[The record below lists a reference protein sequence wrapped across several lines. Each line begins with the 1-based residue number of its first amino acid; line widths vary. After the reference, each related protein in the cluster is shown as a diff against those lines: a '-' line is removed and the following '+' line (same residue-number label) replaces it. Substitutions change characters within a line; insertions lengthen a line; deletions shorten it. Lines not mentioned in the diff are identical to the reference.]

1 MTPTKDRPVLIIGA
15 GISGLLLAQSLSRH
29 GVPFRVFERDTDLET
44 RGVGWGLTL
53 LWTLPVLKDILPEH
67 LFDRLPEAYV
77 DREAVTQGLSSSFPF
92 FDLST
97 GELKASV
104 PRAPE
109 TERVRV
115 TRQSLRALLATGI
128 DIEWGKGVAGVVS
141 TNDAVTASFED
152 GSSAAGSLLV
162 ACDGSHSRVRRS
174 LFPEWKLQDIP
185 VRMLGI
191 KMEMSPTQIK
201 PIRDLDP
208 YFFHSTNSRNDTFVY
223 FSVLDAPGNHADTNR
238 PYIGQLCISWPF
250 REGFLN
256 RPSPIEI
263 PDTPEEQY
271 KLVQELTS
279 TWAECFQPLASAVSL
294 DSEMKGLKIQDL
306 IPPKDFQTTGRAV
319 LMGDALHAMAMY
331 RGEGANHV
339 IFDVKD
345 FVERVVPTLN
355 SDGDLRFALDEY
367 ERAVISRTR
376 PAVLASRRAC
386 LDAHNWKRISKT
398 SPLLT
403 KRMPYIEFEETEEVE
418 CASQTEHFIW
428 EDRLFPK

>member
-1 MTPTKDRPVLIIGA
+1 MIPTQDQPVLIIGA

-29 GVPFRVFERDTDLET
+29 GIPFRVFERDTDLET
-44 RGVGWGLTL
+44 RGIGWGLTL
-53 LWTLPVLKDILPEH
+53 LWTLPVLKDLLPKH

-92 FDLST
+92 FDLGT

-104 PRAPE
+104 PKAPE

-128 DIEWGKGVAGVVS
+128 DIEWGKDVAGVVS
-141 TNDAVTASFED
+141 TDDSVTASFED
-152 GSSAAGSLLV
+152 GSSATGSLLV

-174 LFPEWKLQDIP
+174 LFPEWKLKDIP

-191 KMEMSPTQIK
+191 KMEMSPSQIK

-208 YFFHSTNSRNDTFVY
+208 YFFHSTNSKNDTFVY
-223 FSVLDAPGNHADTNR
+223 FSGNHADTNR

-250 REGFLN
+250 REGFLK
-256 RPSPIEI
+256 RPFPIEI

-279 TWAECFQPLASAVSL
+279 TWAKCFRPLASAVSL

-306 IPPKDFQTTGRAV
+306 TPPKDFQTGGRAV

-345 FVERVVPTLN
+345 FVERVVPTLTG
-355 SDGDLRFALDEY
+355 DGDIRSALDEY
-367 ERAVISRTR
+367 ERTVITRTH

-386 LDAHNWKRISKT
+386 LDAHKWKRISKT

-403 KRMPYIEFEETEEVE
+403 KRTPYIEFEEIGEVE
-418 CASQTEHFIW
+418 VTH
-428 EDRLFPK
+428 RL

>member
-1 MTPTKDRPVLIIGA
+1 MIPTKDQPVLIIGA

-29 GVPFRVFERDTDLET
+29 GIPFRVFERDTDIET

-53 LWTLPVLKDILPEH
+53 LWTLPVLKDLLPKH

-104 PRAPE
+104 PKAPE
-109 TERVRV
+109 AERVRV
-115 TRQSLRALLATGI
+115 ARQGLRALLATGI

-141 TNDAVTASFED
+141 TDDSVTASFED
-152 GSSAAGSLLV
+152 GSSVTGSLLV

-174 LFPEWKLQDIP
+174 MFPEWKLQDIP

-191 KMEMSPTQIK
+191 KMELSPPQIK

-208 YFFHSTNSRNDTFVY
+208 YFFHSTNSKNDSFVY
-223 FSVLDAPGNHADTNR
+223 FSVLDAPGNHSDTDR
-238 PYIGQLCISWPF
+238 PYIGQLCISWPY
-250 REGFLN
+250 REGLLN

-263 PDTPEEQY
+263 PDTPEEKY

-279 TWAECFQPLASAVSL
+279 TWAECFHPLASAVSME
-294 DSEMKGLKIQDL
+294 SEMKGLKIQDL
-306 IPPKDFQTTGRAV
+306 TPPKDFHTSGRAV

-339 IFDVKD
+339 IFDVQD
-345 FVERVVPTLN
+345 FVERVVPTL
-355 SDGDLRFALDEY
+355 DGDGDIRSALDQY
-367 ERAVISRTR
+367 EQAVLSRTR

-418 CASQTEHFIW
+418 VTH
-428 EDRLFPK
+428 RL

>member
-1 MTPTKDRPVLIIGA
+1 MIPTEDRPVLIIGA
-15 GISGLLLAQSLSRH
+15 GISGLLLAQSLSRQ
-29 GVPFRVFERDTDLET
+29 GIPFRVFERDKNLET

-53 LWTLPVLKDILPEH
+53 LWTLPVLKDLLPQD

-104 PRAPE
+104 PKAPE
-109 TERVRV
+109 AERVRV
-115 TRQSLRALLATGI
+115 TRQSIRALLATGI
-128 DIEWGKGVAGVVS
+128 DIEWGKGVTGVVS
-141 TNDAVTASFED
+141 TNDSVTASFED
-152 GSSAAGSLLV
+152 GSSATGSLLV

-174 LFPEWKLQDIP
+174 LFPDWKLKDIP

-191 KMEMSPTQIK
+191 KMEMLPSEIK

-208 YFFHSTNSRNDTFVY
+208 YFFHSTNSRNDTFIY
-223 FSVLDAPGNHADTNR
+223 FSVLDAPGNHTDTNR
-238 PYIGQLCISWPF
+238 PYTGQLCISWPF

-263 PDTPEEQY
+263 PNTPEEQY

-279 TWAECFQPLASAVSL
+279 TWAECFRPLASAVSL

-306 IPPKDFQTTGRAV
+306 TPPKDFQTTGRAV

-345 FVERVVPTLN
+345 FVERVVPALDG
-355 SDGDLRFALDEY
+355 DGDLRSALDEY
-367 ERAVISRTR
+367 ERAVITRTR

-403 KRMPYIEFEETEEVE
+403 KRMPYIEFEEMEEVE
-418 CASQTEHFIW
+418 VTH
-428 EDRLFPK
+428 RL

>member
-1 MTPTKDRPVLIIGA
+1 MIPTKDQPVLIIGA

-29 GVPFRVFERDTDLET
+29 SIPFRVFERDTDLET

-53 LWTLPVLKDILPEH
+53 LWTLPALKALLPKS

-92 FDLST
+92 FELST

-104 PRAPE
+104 PKAPE
-109 TERVRV
+109 AERVRV
-115 TRQSLRALLATGI
+115 TRQGLRVLLATGI
-128 DIEWGKGVAGVVS
+128 DIEWSKAVTGVVS
-141 TNDAVTASFED
+141 TDNSVTASFED
-152 GSSAAGSLLV
+152 GSSVTGSLLV
-162 ACDGSHSRVRRS
+162 ACDGSHSRVRRL

-191 KMEMSPTQIK
+191 KMELSPSQIK

-208 YFFHSTNSRNDTFVY
+208 YFFHSTNSRNDTFIY

-238 PYIGQLCISWPF
+238 PYIGQLCVSWPY

-263 PDTPEEQY
+263 PETPEEKY
-271 KLVQELTS
+271 KLVQELTL
-279 TWAECFQPLASAVSL
+279 TWAECFRPLASAVSL

-306 IPPKDFQTTGRAV
+306 TPPRDFQTAGRAV

-345 FVERVVPTLN
+345 FVERVVPAL
-355 SDGDLRFALDEY
+355 SGDGDLRSALDEY
-367 ERAVISRTR
+367 ERVVITRTR

-386 LDAHNWKRISKT
+386 LDAHNWKRISKM

-403 KRMPYIEFEETEEVE
+403 KRIPYIEFEETENVE
-418 CASQTEHFIW
+418 ALH
-428 EDRLFPK
+428 RLEEGN

>member
-1 MTPTKDRPVLIIGA
+1 MSHPESNFTKMIPTEDRPVLIIGA
-15 GISGLLLAQSLSRH
+15 GISGLLLAQSLSRQ
-29 GVPFRVFERDTDLET
+29 GIPFRVFERDTDLET

-53 LWTLPVLKDILPEH
+53 LWTLPVLKDLLPQD

-104 PRAPE
+104 PKAPE
-109 TERVRV
+109 AERVRV

-128 DIEWGKGVAGVVS
+128 DIEWGKGVTGVVS
-141 TNDAVTASFED
+141 TNDSVTASFED
-152 GSSAAGSLLV
+152 ENSATGSLLV

-174 LFPEWKLQDIP
+174 LFSEWKLKDIP

-191 KMEMSPTQIK
+191 KMEMSPSQIK

-238 PYIGQLCISWPF
+238 PYTGQFCISWPF

-271 KLVQELTS
+271 KLVQQLTS
-279 TWAECFQPLASAVSL
+279 TWAECFRPLASAVSL

-306 IPPKDFQTTGRAV
+306 TPPKDFQTTGRAV

-345 FVERVVPTLN
+345 FVERVVPALN
-355 SDGDLRFALDEY
+355 GDADLRSALDEY
-367 ERAVISRTR
+367 ERAVTTRTR

-418 CASQTEHFIW
+418 VTH
-428 EDRLFPK
+428 RL

>member
-1 MTPTKDRPVLIIGA
+1 MIPTEDRPVLIIGA

-29 GVPFRVFERDTDLET
+29 SIPFRVFERDTDLET

-53 LWTLPVLKDILPEH
+53 LWTLPVLKDLLPEH
-67 LFDRLPEAYV
+67 LFSRLPEAYV

-104 PRAPE
+104 PKAPE
-109 TERVRV
+109 AERVRV
-115 TRQSLRALLATGI
+115 TRQGLRALLATGI

-141 TNDAVTASFED
+141 TDDSVTASFED
-152 GSSAAGSLLV
+152 GSSATGSLLV
-162 ACDGSHSRVRRS
+162 GCDGSHSRVRRS
-174 LFPEWKLQDIP
+174 MFPEWKLTDIP

-191 KMEMSPTQIK
+191 KMELSASEIK

-223 FSVLDAPGNHADTNR
+223 FSVLDAPGNHPNTDR
-238 PYIGQLCISWPF
+238 PYIGQLCVSWPY
-250 REGFLN
+250 REGFLS

-263 PDTPEEQY
+263 PYTPEEKY
-271 KLVQELTS
+271 RLVQELTS
-279 TWAECFQPLASAVSL
+279 TWAECFRPLASAVSL
-294 DSEMKGLKIQDL
+294 ESEMKGLKIQDL
-306 IPPKDFQTTGRAV
+306 TPPKDFQTTGRAV

-345 FVERVVPTLN
+345 FVERVVPIFN
-355 SDGDLRFALDEY
+355 SDGNARSALDEY

-386 LDAHNWKRISKT
+386 IDAHNWKRISKA

-418 CASQTEHFIW
+418 VTH
-428 EDRLFPK
+428 RL

>member
-1 MTPTKDRPVLIIGA
+1 MIPTKDQPVLIIGA

-29 GVPFRVFERDTDLET
+29 GIPFRIFERDTDLET

-53 LWTLPVLKDILPEH
+53 LWTLPVLKDLLPEH
-67 LFDRLPEAYV
+67 LFSRLPEAYV
-77 DREAVTQGLSSSFPF
+77 DCQAVTQGLSSSFPF

-104 PRAPE
+104 PKAPE
-109 TERVRV
+109 AERVRV
-115 TRQSLRALLATGI
+115 TRQGLRALLATGI
-128 DIEWGKGVAGVVS
+128 DIKWGKGVTGVVS
-141 TNDAVTASFED
+141 TDDSVTASFED
-152 GSSAAGSLLV
+152 GSSATGSLLV
-162 ACDGSHSRVRRS
+162 GCDGSHSRVRRS
-174 LFPEWKLQDIP
+174 MFPEWKLTDIP

-191 KMEMSPTQIK
+191 KMELSASEIK

-223 FSVLDAPGNHADTNR
+223 FSVLDAPGNHVDTDR
-238 PYIGQLCISWPF
+238 PYIGQLCISWPY

-256 RPSPIEI
+256 RASPIEI
-263 PDTPEEQY
+263 PDTPEEKY

-279 TWAECFQPLASAVSL
+279 TWAECFSPLASAVSL
-294 DSEMKGLKIQDL
+294 HSEMKGLKIQDL
-306 IPPKDFQTTGRAV
+306 TPPKDFQTTGWAV
-319 LMGDALHAMAMY
+319 LMGDALHSMAMY

-345 FVERVVPTLN
+345 FVERVVPILN
-355 SDGDLRFALDEY
+355 GDGDLRSALDEY

-386 LDAHNWKRISKT
+386 LDAHNWKRINKT

-418 CASQTEHFIW
+418 VTH
-428 EDRLFPK
+428 RL

>member
-1 MTPTKDRPVLIIGA
+1 MIPTQDQPVLIIGA
-15 GISGLLLAQSLSRH
+15 GISGLLLAQSLAQH
-29 GVPFRVFERDTDLET
+29 GIPFRIFERDTDLET

-53 LWTLPVLKDILPEH
+53 LWTLPALKSLLPKH

-77 DREAVTQGLSSSFPF
+77 DREAVTQGLSSAFPF

-104 PRAPE
+104 PKAPE
-109 TERVRV
+109 AERVRV
-115 TRQSLRALLATGI
+115 TRQGLRALLADGI
-128 DIEWGKGVAGVVS
+128 DIEWNKGIMEVVS
-141 TNDAVTASFED
+141 TAETVTASFED
-152 GSSAAGSLLV
+152 GSSATGSLLV

-174 LFPEWKLQDIP
+174 LFPDWKLQDIP

-191 KMEMSPTQIK
+191 KMEMSPEQIQ

-208 YFFHSTNSRNDTFVY
+208 YFFHSTNSRNDSFIY
-223 FSVLDAPGNHADTNR
+223 FSVLDAPGNHNDTNR
-238 PYIGQLCISWPF
+238 PYVGQLCISWPY

-263 PDTPEEQY
+263 PDTQEE
-271 KLVQELTS
+271 KFRLVQSLTS
-279 TWAECFQPLASAVSL
+279 TWAECFRPLASAVSL

-306 IPPKDFQTTGRAV
+306 TPAKDFHTTDRAV

-345 FVERVVPTLN
+345 FVERVFPVLQD
-355 SDGDLRFALDEY
+355 DGDLRFTLNEY
-367 ERAVISRTR
+367 ERAVITRTR
-376 PAVLASRRAC
+376 PAVLSSRRAC
-386 LDAHNWKRISKT
+386 LDAHNWKRINKQ

-403 KRMPYIEFEETEEVE
+403 KRMPYIEFDE
-418 CASQTEHFIW
+418 S
-428 EDRLFPK
+428 EDAQPANRL

>member
-1 MTPTKDRPVLIIGA
+1 MIPTKDQPVLIIGA

-29 GVPFRVFERDTDLET
+29 GIPFRVFERDTDLET

-53 LWTLPVLKDILPEH
+53 LWTLPVLKDLLPEH
-67 LFDRLPEAYV
+67 LFSRLPEAYV

-104 PRAPE
+104 PKAPE
-109 TERVRV
+109 AERVRV
-115 TRQSLRALLATGI
+115 TRQGLRALLATGI
-128 DIEWGKGVAGVVS
+128 EIEWGKGVAGLVS
-141 TNDAVTASFED
+141 TDDSVTASFED
-152 GSSAAGSLLV
+152 GSSATGSLLV
-162 ACDGSHSRVRRS
+162 GCDGSHSRVRRS
-174 LFPEWKLQDIP
+174 MFPEWKLTDIP

-191 KMEMSPTQIK
+191 KMELSASEIK

-208 YFFHSTNSRNDTFVY
+208 YFFHSTNSRNGTFVY
-223 FSVLDAPGNHADTNR
+223 FSVLDAPGNHPNTDR
-238 PYIGQLCISWPF
+238 PYTGQLCVSWPY
-250 REGFLN
+250 REGFLD
-256 RPSPIEI
+256 RASPIEI
-263 PDTPEEQY
+263 PDTPEEKY

-279 TWAECFQPLASAVSL
+279 TWAECFRPLASAVSL

-306 IPPKDFQTTGRAV
+306 TPPKDFQTTGRAV
-319 LMGDALHAMAMY
+319 LMGDALHSMAMY

-345 FVERVVPTLN
+345 FVERVVPILN
-355 SDGDLRFALDEY
+355 SDGDLRSTLHEY

-418 CASQTEHFIW
+418 VTY
-428 EDRLFPK
+428 RL

>member
-1 MTPTKDRPVLIIGA
+1 MIPTEDRPVLIIGA

-29 GVPFRVFERDTDLET
+29 GIPFRVFERDTDLET

-53 LWTLPVLKDILPEH
+53 LWTLPVLKDLLPRD

-97 GELKASV
+97 GELKAAV
-104 PRAPE
+104 PKAPE
-109 TERVRV
+109 AERVRV

-141 TNDAVTASFED
+141 TDDSVTASFED
-152 GSSAAGSLLV
+152 GSSATGSLLV

-174 LFPEWKLQDIP
+174 LFPEWKLKDIP

-191 KMEMSPTQIK
+191 KMEMPPSQIK

-238 PYIGQLCISWPF
+238 SYIGQLCISWPF

-256 RPSPIEI
+256 RSSPIEI

-279 TWAECFQPLASAVSL
+279 TWAECFQPLASAVSV

-306 IPPKDFQTTGRAV
+306 TPPKDFQTTGLAV

-355 SDGDLRFALDEY
+355 SDGDLRSALDEY

-418 CASQTEHFIW
+418 VTH
-428 EDRLFPK
+428 RL